1 MNLLAETTSKR
12 THLYNELNKRIE
24 REKQLAIVQEKLQMA
39 QYLTN
44 KKELLPPKR
53 VKKGNKDRAPVY
65 KWPYERKK

>member
-1 MNLLAETTSKR
+1 MAETTSKR